1 MNMNKET
8 TGRKVY
14 AAPAILDIRMV
25 EDEDL
30 LMVSNYDGAETD

>member
-14 AAPAILDIRMV
+14 AAPAIREIQIV
-25 EDEDL
+25 EGEDL
-30 LMVSNYDGAETD
+30 LNVSNYDGAETD